1 VERLLVQ
8 GGGRTYPVLV
18 GTGLLDELS
27 AILARE
33 GVAGRLAVFADETV
47 FALCG
52 ERLGRALRGAS
63 FATVPAGEAAK
74 TIVQAERLWGLL
86 AEGGFGR
93 RDVAVAVG
101 GGATTDL
108 VGFVAATYHRGMPVV
123 HVPTTLLAQVDAS
136 VGGKTAIDHP
146 LAKNLVGVFHAPR
159 VVVADLGT
167 LGTLPAREL
176 WCGLAEVVKAALIAD
191 PELLALL
198 EERLEALAEGSPA
211 ELEPVVARAIRI
223 KAEVVAAD
231 EFDRGRRQVLNFGH
245 TLGHAL
251 EAVTGF
257 GPLRHGEAVVLGM
270 RAATHLS
277 ARLGRLS
284 AAEAQRVLALLARF
298 PLPDVALPPP
308 DTVIRAARRD
318 KKGAGAF
325 VTIGPIGRARV
336 EVVEDAL
343 LFDALETLYEGAAN
357 R

>member
-1 VERLLVQ
+1 MERLLVP

-18 GTGLLDELS
+18 GTGLLDELG

-33 GVAGRLAVFADETV
+33 GISGRMAVFADEAV
-47 FALCG
+47 YALFG
-52 ERLGRALRGAS
+52 ERMRKALPEAS

-74 TIVQAERLWGLL
+74 TIREAERLWGIL

-93 RDVAVAVG
+93 RDVAISVG
-101 GGATTDL
+101 GGATSDL

-123 HVPTTLLAQVDAS
+123 HVPTTLLSQVDAS

-146 LAKNLVGVFHAPR
+146 LAKNLVGAFHAPHL
-159 VVVADLGT
+159 VVADLDT
-167 LGTLPAREL
+167 LGTLPARER

-191 PELLALL
+191 ADLVALL
-198 EERLEALAEGSPA
+198 EERLEALAQGEA
-211 ELEPVVARAIRI
+211 VLLEPVVARAIRI

-231 EFDRGRRQVLNFGH
+231 EFDHGRRQVLNFGH

-251 EAVTGF
+251 ETATGF
-257 GPLRHGEAVVLGM
+257 DRLRHGEAVVLGM
-270 RAATHLS
+270 RAAVHLS
-277 ARLGRLS
+277 RRLGRLDS
-284 AAEAQRVLALLARF
+284 KEAERVLALLTRF
-298 PLPDVALPPP
+298 PLPDVVLPSPEA
-308 DTVIRAARRD
+308 VLCASRRD

-325 VTIGPIGRARV
+325 VTIGPIGEARV